1 MIHTNTQGTM
11 ESEKRTEMAQGAIKL
26 VGEDLT
32 SPAVMTIPGINQGA
46 AEEHQQVRVG
56 PTAPE
61 PLNDGLKKAA
71 AGGAAKGAMGSF
83 VDWILETLT
92 SCCDV
97 E

>member
-1 MIHTNTQGTM
+1 
-11 ESEKRTEMAQGAIKL
+11 MAQGRINL
-26 VGEDLT
+26 VGEAMS
-32 SPAVMTIPGINQGA
+32 SPVVMTMPGISQGA
-46 AEEHQQVRVG
+46 AEQQEARVG

-92 SCCDV
+92 SYCDCCDV